1 MKESSRRGMYKGNT
15 PARKRATKKYLSETV
30 DRIGLLLPRG
40 KKQII
45 KDHAAA
51 AGESMNAYINGAIDA
66 RMRQQDADKTAPQE
80 NTPRSSSKA
89 ASAQNG
95 PARQQDSSSNTAA
108 DLKHQKDK

>member
-1 MKESSRRGMYKGNT
+1 MCTYYCRV
-15 PARKRATKKYLSETV
+15 A
-30 DRIGLLLPRG
+30 

-66 RMRQQDADKTAPQE
+66 RIRQQDAAKTPPQE